1 MGKIPFRLLPA
12 SWGLV
17 GDAYDE
23 AEAHYR
29 LSGEALE
36 RALVGIRCKNN
47 RAELEQQLLDIDRK
61 HGRID
66 QYTYE
71 TQVNQAAPMD
81 ADARWERQLD
91 IDVKH
96 GKLEAYDAAVQ
107 RLRRKYQ
114 PGVDRDVA
122 MLDLDYQFSKIDK
135 HNYEKQRAGLR
146 NEPWIAIIDSGY
158 DPSKGVD
165 GVFFELDWNQQW
177 VEFLRQNGFVGRTE
191 EQIVD
196 DWFSE
201 VCRGYVNV
209 EQPDNIL
216 QYPPVH

>member
-1 MGKIPFRLLPA
+1 MGKIPFRFMPA

-23 AEAHYR
+23 AETHYL

-36 RALVGIRCKNN
+36 RRLVEIRCKHD
-47 RAELEQQLLDIDRK
+47 RMERQRQLSEIDLK
-61 HGRID
+61 YGRID

-71 TQVNQAAPMD
+71 TQVNVAASID
-81 ADARWERQLD
+81 EDARWERQLD

-96 GKLEAYDAAVQ
+96 GVLEPYEAAVR
-107 RLRRKYQ
+107 RLKRKYQ
-114 PGVDRDVA
+114 PGADQDVA

-135 HNYEKQRAGLR
+135 HSYEKQRAALR
-146 NEPWIAIIDSGY
+146 NEPWVAIIDSGY
-158 DPSKGVD
+158 DPSKGID
-165 GVFFELDWNQQW
+165 GVFFELDWNTQW

-201 VCRGYVNV
+201 VCRSYVNV
-209 EQPDNIL
+209 EAPDNIL